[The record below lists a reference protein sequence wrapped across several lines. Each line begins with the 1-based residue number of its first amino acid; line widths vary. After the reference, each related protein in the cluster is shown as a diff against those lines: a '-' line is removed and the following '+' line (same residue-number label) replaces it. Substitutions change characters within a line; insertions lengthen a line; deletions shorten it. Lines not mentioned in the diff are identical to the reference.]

1 MIVADTSVWIN
12 YFNGVQN
19 RQTDILDG
27 LLRTQPILMGDLIL
41 TEILQGFGKDQD
53 YQLAR
58 RELIRLPFA
67 EMVGREIA
75 LVSAGNYRKLR
86 KQGITI
92 RKTIDVLIATFCI
105 QNNHTILHDDRDY
118 DAMVEPLG
126 LSVYQQKN
134 FGFTISE

>member
-1 MIVADTSVWIN
+1 MIVADTSVWVN

-126 LSVYQQKN
+126 LSVYQQ
-134 FGFTISE
+134 